1 MSGPN
6 ASNSGT
12 RVRPYLWQRGLLY
25 AIFTLYG
32 LFLLVWFV
40 GAFLFPTDDA
50 WPRRLD
56 RVVVTLIAFLP
67 SIFVLVVV
75 GRVELDRHLRHRV
88 RCERQRGVFHDPD
101 DLNRLFKRSPA
112 GELRIAGPD
121 LPPNCVAVER
131 EKRSIRI
138 QTVFFTQAAV
148 VVGVLGVLILTSPKS
163 QKDPTPLHW
172 TLLAWLFLSAVVCVI
187 ADRWW
192 KRRDRPLPT
201 DCPRCGERAA
211 TENAPSACPTCGA
224 ERKDQRTESN

>member
-1 MSGPN
+1 M
-6 ASNSGT
+6 
-12 RVRPYLWQRGLLY
+12 WQRGLLY
-25 AIFTLYG
+25 GIFTLYG

-40 GAFLFPTDDA
+40 GAFLFPADDA

-67 SIFVLVVV
+67 SIFVLVLV

-88 RCERQRGVFHDPD
+88 RCERQRGVVHDPD

-112 GELRIAGPD
+112 GELCFAGPD

-148 VVGVLGVLILTSPKS
+148 VGGVLGVLMLTSPKS
-163 QKDPTPLHW
+163 QKDPTPLDW
-172 TLLAWLFLSAVVCVI
+172 TLLAWLFLSAVACVV

-201 DCPRCGERAA
+201 DRPRCGERAA
-211 TENAPSACPTCGA
+211 TENTLSACPTCGA
-224 ERKDQRTESN
+224 ERKDQRTEAD